1 LEKKS
6 QSLIGIPLPPI
17 HITMELLHVMQNA
30 LEIMLEKVMNA
41 NDLLGDR
48 FYNPVG
54 TGGHHGQKDK

>member
-1 LEKKS
+1 
-6 QSLIGIPLPPI
+6 
-17 HITMELLHVMQNA
+17 MELLHVMQNA